1 MCIPL
6 EPNPGIYFI
15 VAGKLT
21 KAEKEGMFFEPY
33 FSCVLLYL
41 SSPLAAE
48 FL

>member
-1 MCIPL
+1 M
-6 EPNPGIYFI
+6 

-21 KAEKEGMFFEPY
+21 EAENEGMFFGPY

-48 FL
+48 FLQDYLDN